1 MPAACLRTLWFMQR
15 SAKFALVAV
24 VAVTVVGSFAFWF
37 FVLRSSAPE
46 RAALPEPAPVTTEAP
61 AANGDDSGSPD
72 GTWVVGPG
80 DGFVG
85 YRIDELFG
93 GETIKVTAVGRTPTN
108 EGSLTIEGTTITE
121 ADIVAD
127 FDDLTSDSGQRD
139 NYIRTRAL
147 QTAEFPE
154 ARFVLTAPVELG
166 ALPELGEAVTVVAT
180 GDLTLRDVTRSVDVE
195 LEARWDGETI
205 EVAGGAPIDLPDFD
219 IEVISIPFVTIDDN
233 GEFELQLT
241 FRR

>member
-1 MPAACLRTLWFMQR
+1 MQR

-24 VAVTVVGSFAFWF
+24 VAITVVGSLAFWF

-46 RAALPEPAPVTTEAP
+46 RAALPERAPATTEAP
-61 AANGDDSGSPD
+61 TAGDGDDASAEGV
-72 GTWVVGPG
+72 WVVGPG

-108 EGSLTIEGTTITE
+108 EGSLTIDGTTITE
-121 ADIVAD
+121 AVIVAD
-127 FDDLTSDSGQRD
+127 FADLTSDSGQRD
-139 NYIRTRAL
+139 NYIRTRSL

-154 ARFVLTAPVELG
+154 ARFVLTAPIELG

-195 LEARWDGETI
+195 LQARWDGDTI
-205 EVAGGAPIDLPDFD
+205 DVAGGAPIVLADFGID
-219 IEVISIPFVTIDDN
+219 VISIPFVTIDDN